1 MSIFEAVIVCIL
13 LYQLFAIR
21 ALLTRSVAGR
31 DSTLAFLRDS
41 RKETEKMRSETRRDR
56 AEDRQY
62 LQQSREATLQFR
74 EESLRRADENVRR
87 MEELLRLQREQVAL
101 LQQLSE
107 QRGKDV

>member
-13 LYQLFAIR
+13 LYQLFATR
-21 ALLTRSVAGR
+21 ALLSRNVER
-31 DSTLAFLRDS
+31 RESTLAFLRDS

-56 AEDRQY
+56 AEDRQFY
-62 LQQSREATLQFR
+62 QQSREATLQYR
-74 EESLRRADENVRR
+74 EENLRRNAEQVQR

-101 LQQLSE
+101 LQQLTE